1 MVLGKGIILFRYW
14 TYVAV
19 IIHWLFITAV
29 NWKYSKFRKC
39 AKLEQLLQ
47 IILQKIGREIWTAP
61 TPLKGRIGKTNE
73 QHDPCIRS

>member
-1 MVLGKGIILFRYW
+1 MVLGGGIILFIYW

-19 IIHWLFITAV
+19 WSRITAL
-29 NWKYSKFRKC
+29 NWKYSKCKKC
-39 AKLEQLLQ
+39 TKLEHLLQ

-61 TPLKGRIGKTNE
+61 TPLKGRIGKTDE

>member
-19 IIHWLFITAV
+19 ITHYGGDL
-29 NWKYSKFRKC
+29 KYSKFRKC
-39 AKLEQLLQ
+39 TKLEQLLQ